1 MHTQVWPLVANLF
14 SSYSSAILVFIFLIA
29 SQLGKLTPQLLSS
42 TQSNIS
48 PLEPVHYS
56 VYDIVALLLAG
67 PMIVFYP
74 LITIQMLCL
83 FLQCGMWF
91 NWRHASWQ
99 YQYQLRRHDNLH
111 GVYVPQ
117 KAKRG
122 LNVKKRFNNHIR
134 FWLHKITVPTE
145 QYWTTNFQ
153 ML

>member
-67 PMIVFYP
+67 PMIV
-74 LITIQMLCL
+74 LSLNNNTDAL
-83 FLQCGMWF
+83 FIFAVW
-91 NWRHASWQ
+91 
-99 YQYQLRRHDNLH
+99 D
-111 GVYVPQ
+111 VV
-117 KAKRG
+117 
-122 LNVKKRFNNHIR
+122 
-134 FWLHKITVPTE
+134 
-145 QYWTTNFQ
+145 
-153 ML
+153 